1 MDFNEW
7 GRKGGFG
14 RKMPTTS
21 SIDKIYSTFF
31 NTQKPRH
38 GKSYQSIDYLCP
50 QTSENGR
57 KSTKLIRIMYKILK
71 YTRSLEQPFRPQHAE
86 WVEFAGLALGIGSS
100 IFGGLSS
107 AAAARRA
114 EQLRREQDARNNAWF
129 NRKYNE
135 SYIDT
140 AAGRNA
146 IRQATDYARTMTQ
159 RAEGAAAVTGG
170 TDAAVA
176 QAKESVN
183 KMIGDTIGNLAA
195 QDTARKENAEATHL
209 QQQAQST
216 AQQMQNQQMK
226 ANAIA
231 QAASGASNALI
242 QGAAMLG
249 QSTGATKAASPS
261 SNIPDSAIAPS
272 QQEQAAITQAFN
284 NKVEGNLQQVRTD
297 YAAQHGLTLDEIM
310 RPQVKDGLVQRW
322 RK

>member
-1 MDFNEW
+1 
-7 GRKGGFG
+7 
-14 RKMPTTS
+14 
-21 SIDKIYSTFF
+21 
-31 NTQKPRH
+31 
-38 GKSYQSIDYLCP
+38 
-50 QTSENGR
+50 
-57 KSTKLIRIMYKILK
+57 MYNLVK
-71 YTRSLEQPFRPQHAE
+71 YTRSLEQPFKPQHAE

-114 EQLRREQDARNNAWF
+114 ERLRREQDARNNAWF

-146 IRQATDYARTMTQ
+146 IRQAQDYARTMTK

-176 QAKESVN
+176 QAKESAN

-195 QDTARKENAEATHL
+195 QDTARKEGAEATHL

-216 AQQMQNQQMK
+216 AWQMQNQQMK

-249 QSTGATKAASPS
+249 KSSGATDASRNLANGQTYADASNKVVEATKAQ
-261 SNIPDSAIAPS
+261 N
-272 QQEQAAITQAFN
+272 ITQSAEVPTFN
-284 NKVEGNLQQVRTD
+284 TPSNVQLSQITD
-297 YAAQHGLTLDEIM
+297 EYARKYGAPLK
-310 RPQVKDGLVQRW
+310 RDGLVG
-322 RK
+322 

>member
-1 MDFNEW
+1 
-7 GRKGGFG
+7 
-14 RKMPTTS
+14 
-21 SIDKIYSTFF
+21 
-31 NTQKPRH
+31 
-38 GKSYQSIDYLCP
+38 
-50 QTSENGR
+50 
-57 KSTKLIRIMYKILK
+57 MYNILK
-71 YTRSLEQPFRPQHAE
+71 YTRSLEQPFKPQHAE
-86 WVEFAGLALGIGSS
+86 WLEFAGLALGIGSS

-146 IRQATDYARTMTQ
+146 IRQAQDYAKTMTK

-176 QAKESVN
+176 QAKESAN

-195 QDTARKENAEATHL
+195 QDTARKESAEATHL

-216 AQQMQNQQMK
+216 AQQMQTQQMK

-242 QGAAMLG
+242 QGAAMLDTTG
-249 QSTGATKAASPS
+249 GSDKLANRMDKAFEGKSASTYASTSATPVNTNPTPRFTDPLQTQHNMQGMQPPSGVSVSGSVPPSPQMSQTMDEYARKYGAPLK
-261 SNIPDSAIAPS
+261 
-272 QQEQAAITQAFN
+272 
-284 NKVEGNLQQVRTD
+284 R
-297 YAAQHGLTLDEIM
+297 
-310 RPQVKDGLVQRW
+310 DGLVG
-322 RK
+322 